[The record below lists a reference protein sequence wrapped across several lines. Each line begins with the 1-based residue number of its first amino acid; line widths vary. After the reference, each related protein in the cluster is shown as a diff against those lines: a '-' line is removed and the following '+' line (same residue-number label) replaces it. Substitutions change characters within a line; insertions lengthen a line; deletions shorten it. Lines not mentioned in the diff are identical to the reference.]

1 MRERHVTVIGCG
13 FLSMRSLLNSW
24 LNRLCRH
31 THMQT
36 SSSCVYH
43 RSVECVTA
51 FIASLDLHLQS
62 HSCQK
67 MQICSNI
74 DAACARVTKH
84 KWLFKCLELKSKNK
98 ANKKKK
104 KKEKNKK
111 CIKMPS
117 RVFKTIHCLLVDVSY
132 MWRLK
137 NIHTKRKKSH
147 VCILA
152 SVGQQKCADAICPVF
167 FFFVS
172 ALEQFKK
179 KKKKNE
185 TRSSW
190 NNKIDEQKKKNTR
203 VGAYFVKH
211 RWRLFFFLCLPW
223 WKQKWGVRL

>member
-137 NIHTKRKKSH
+137 NIHTKRKRATSAYWRR
-147 VCILA
+147 LA
-152 SVGQQKCADAICPVF
+152 NKNVLMPFAQF
-167 FFFVS
+167 FFFS
-172 ALEQFKK
+172 CLHSNNSRKK
-179 KKKKNE
+179 KKKMKLDRHE
-185 TRSSW
+185 II
-190 NNKIDEQKKKNTR
+190 K
-203 VGAYFVKH
+203 
-211 RWRLFFFLCLPW
+211 
-223 WKQKWGVRL
+223 